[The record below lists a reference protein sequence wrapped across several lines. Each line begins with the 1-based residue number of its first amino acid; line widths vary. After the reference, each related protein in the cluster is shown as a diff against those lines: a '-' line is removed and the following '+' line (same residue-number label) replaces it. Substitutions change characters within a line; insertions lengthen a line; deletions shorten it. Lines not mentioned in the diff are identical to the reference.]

1 MAINFSGALP
11 GFSGGGPTYT
21 ANEGIYINP
30 VTNTIQ
36 LGDDGFDPSYPS
48 AITTDRY
55 IVLHGG
61 NLFFGDTGD
70 VADAMGSIFFTIASD
85 SFNPNSMERLV
96 RDPATGGYIFW
107 EGIQYNGRT
116 TIFYDSSSFTGFAW
130 MEELTKDYYNLYD
143 FRNQI
148 NVIRADNQTQTGNTD
163 YWWTFGVGGISFSSF
178 GTSYWKLGDLE
189 QAGPY
194 NLNPAQCLLVEVGGV
209 IYRLATLTM

>member
-1 MAINFSGALP
+1 MAIQFNGLNP
-11 GFSGGGPTYT
+11 GIGGGGATYT

-36 LGDDGFDPSYPS
+36 LGDDGFDPSFPS
-48 AITTDRY
+48 AITTARF
-55 IVLHGG
+55 IVFHGG
-61 NLFFGDTGD
+61 DLYVGETGD
-70 VADAMGSIFFTIASD
+70 VADAMGNIFITIASD
-85 SFNPNSMERLV
+85 SFNGYGMERLIK
-96 RDPATGGYIFW
+96 DAATGSDIFW
-107 EGIQYNGRT
+107 ERIDYNGRIT
-116 TIFYDSSSFTGFAW
+116 FFYDPTSFTGLAW
-130 MEELTKDYYNLYD
+130 REELTKDYYLLYD
-143 FRNQI
+143 HRNQI
-148 NVIRADNQTQTGNTD
+148 NVLRADNQTQTGNTD